1 MSKIVAVA
9 GSGLVGSAWALVFAR
24 AGWQVRLFDQ
34 EAAQLAAAEER
45 IEANA
50 KELVHHGLIT
60 DSAPMLGRLESCPA
74 LGDVVAGASYVQES
88 VFEDADV
95 KRTFYRRLDSVVGAD
110 TLVGSSSS
118 GIPASVF
125 TEGLACA
132 PRCLIAHPTNPPYVI
147 PLVEICPAPWTES
160 STVDRVVSLM
170 SDAGMTAV
178 RLTREIE
185 GFIANRLQAALL
197 WEAFRLFDGGYA
209 SAQDIDRTISAGLGR
224 RRTFI
229 GPFETIDLNAPRG
242 LADYAARLAPG
253 FFEFVKQGEPAQP
266 WSAEV
271 IEKAHHERRS
281 HVAESDLP
289 SRQAWRDRRLMALG
303 VWFSYWTN
311 GAESRTTGC
320 GIRA

>member
-1 MSKIVAVA
+1 MH
-9 GSGLVGSAWALVFAR
+9 GP
-24 AGWQVRLFDQ
+24 Q
-34 EAAQLAAAEER
+34 QLAAR
-45 IEANA
+45 
-50 KELVHHGLIT
+50 
-60 DSAPMLGRLESCPA
+60 
-74 LGDVVAGASYVQES
+74 
-88 VFEDADV
+88 
-95 KRTFYRRLDSVVGAD
+95 
-110 TLVGSSSS
+110 
-118 GIPASVF
+118 
-125 TEGLACA
+125 
-132 PRCLIAHPTNPPYVI
+132 
-147 PLVEICPAPWTES
+147 PAP
-160 STVDRVVSLM
+160 
-170 SDAGMTAV
+170 AV

-289 SRQAWRDRRLMALG
+289 SRQGPVARPEVD
-303 VWFSYWTN
+303 
-311 GAESRTTGC
+311 GASGPPAAGRG
-320 GIRA
+320 